1 MTSVARILAV
11 WLTPAMMLA
20 VPAALAA
27 RGPDGLWLGLVVT
40 LAPLIVL
47 GWGSGRPV
55 PGDDPRPGETL
66 FPVVTLL
73 VTVGVLLWAN
83 IAWRATW
90 RPGSAG
96 AAGRAS

>member
-40 LAPLIVL
+40 LAPLMVL
-47 GWGSGRPV
+47 G
-55 PGDDPRPGETL
+55 
-66 FPVVTLL
+66 
-73 VTVGVLLWAN
+73 
-83 IAWRATW
+83 
-90 RPGSAG
+90 
-96 AAGRAS
+96 